1 MSSPSS
7 NPTDMKSILK
17 TLIHHPQDF
26 TADDAEG
33 AINYIMHGNATHSQI
48 SAFLVALRLQEKD
61 ADPIIVAAC
70 SKAMQSHARLIPYG
84 HDDKHIEGNLVDIV
98 GTGGDG
104 HDTYNVSTTASIV
117 AAGAGAKVAKV
128 SQGVCHS
135 WGYCS
140 KPPSHVAWKQGGVIK
155 IRLCRS
161 YGSAWV

>member
-7 NPTDMKSILK
+7 NTSTDMKSILK

-61 ADPIIVAAC
+61 ADPVIVAAC

-84 HDDKHIEGNLVDIV
+84 HDDKHIASNLVDIV

-128 SQGVCHS
+128 SQDVYP
-135 WGYCS
+135 WG
-140 KPPSHVAWKQGGVIK
+140 IM
-155 IRLCRS
+155 
-161 YGSAWV
+161 